1 MFILA
6 LQVCRNPRDVEDITD
21 YLEGKQIDISGS
33 INIDAGLFA
42 GVGKG
47 LNVNLD
53 ENGWPF
59 YTPRAGYMY
68 TTESNLVLG
77 GNGLPNLFD
86 INGQV
91 GKSESFVMNIVP
103 LWWSK

>member
-6 LQVCRNPRDVEDITD
+6 LQVCRGIPRDVEDITD

-59 YTPRAGYMY
+59 YTPEPGICILRNRTLCWAVTDFLTYSIL
-68 TTESNLVLG
+68 TV
-77 GNGLPNLFD
+77 
-86 INGQV
+86 
-91 GKSESFVMNIVP
+91 KSARVSR
-103 LWWSK
+103 L